1 MDPRL
6 HPYVSLFKSALHR
19 DNILA
24 LPARMNRQLLYLGKV
39 YVSPPLKADH
49 SSAHL
54 QSFAAHVQSLI
65 DMPCETLSFK
75 GRKLYNVMGMLV
87 LEKLPQGNFNAL
99 IWQKEPDC
107 SGPDLQSFE
116 PLKTPIL
123 NFPSTNLWKT
133 TLKEVLAK
141 EALVRIGDAVR
152 AQAWTDMAWNYIE
165 YTVINLLKTDELQ
178 YVIRNGLELDT
189 TTVGLLKLKGHYEP
203 GELISITHYNEVH
216 LAQNELL
223 AVKAKA
229 PLLLPLWWGFQ
240 SVNILPTEGDPV
252 GRLKQCLLSIGGKP
266 AQWRAIANSS
276 QAGINSYEILCK
288 EFLVGSGHENMSQ
301 VVSVLSTLGANRFPP
316 IWLLRLVLSM
326 VGTKAKPSVHYAN
339 DLNAV
344 YKPLRHVMR
353 LIEAMSKTTQ
363 LPALQAQTHSI
374 LRWVWD
380 MQIKVLD
387 RKQRQG
393 GWTYLLDRATEY
405 AQDKQSLLSV
415 ENLYW
420 ESPIPELKISKHL
433 VVPLTS
439 GKALW
444 DEAVNMKHCA
454 DLYAEK
460 CLKGQWLLFSVR
472 DLTGKPKA
480 TISYQQ
486 DDDDDWDFVQV
497 CGTTNSQVSESVM
510 EVVKVLNDIINIQIK
525 PPEDSLYE
533 VYVSE
538 MWEPGKP
545 WRYGSYK
552 TAERA
557 IAAAKSVCDAE
568 LESKDLKGYKQWCMF
583 GDSAFIS
590 SLDKAPRIDF
600 SGHAY
605 MEELCGIRDS
615 KEDQSKTKESI

>member
-39 YVSPPLKADH
+39 YVYPPLKADH

-65 DMPCETLSFK
+65 NRPCE
-75 GRKLYNVMGMLV
+75 KLTYEGLQLFNVMGLLV
-87 LEKLPQGNFNAL
+87 LEKLPQGSFNTL
-99 IWQKEPDC
+99 IWQKEPGWN
-107 SGPDLQSFE
+107 GPGLLSFE
-116 PLKTPIL
+116 PIKTPIL

-141 EALVRIGDAVR
+141 EALVRIGDVVR
-152 AQAWTDMAWNYIE
+152 AQAWTDMAWTCIE
-165 YTVINLLKTDELQ
+165 YAVIKPLKTDELQ
-178 YVIRNGLELDT
+178 YAIRNALELDT

-203 GELISITHYNEVH
+203 SEVISIRHYNEVH
-216 LAQNELL
+216 LAQKELL
-223 AVKAKA
+223 AVKAQS

-266 AQWRAIANSS
+266 AQWRAIANSTD
-276 QAGINSYEILCK
+276 ADFNSYEILCK
-288 EFLVGSGHENMSQ
+288 EFLVGNGHGNMSQ
-301 VVSVLSTLGANRFPP
+301 VVSVLSTLGANRFPS

-326 VGTKAKPSVHYAN
+326 VGTKAKPSVHYAT

-344 YKPLRHVMR
+344 YKPLRHVLR
-353 LIEAMSKTTQ
+353 LIEAMPKTTK
-363 LPALQAQTHSI
+363 LSVLQAQAHSI

-380 MQIKVLD
+380 KQIKVLD
-387 RKQRQG
+387 RRQRQG

-405 AQDKQSLLSV
+405 AQDKQNLLSV
-415 ENLYW
+415 ENLFW
-420 ESPIPELKISKHL
+420 ESPIPELEISKHL

-454 DLYAEK
+454 DLYAER

-486 DDDDDWDFVQV
+486 DDDEWDFVQV
-497 CGTTNSQVSESVM
+497 CGTANSQVSESVM
-510 EVVKVLNDIINIQIK
+510 EVVKVLNNIINIQIK
-525 PPEDSLYE
+525 PPEDCLYE

-538 MWEPGKP
+538 MWEQGKP
-545 WRYGSYK
+545 WRYGQYK

-590 SLDKAPRIDF
+590 SVDKAPDIDF
-600 SGHAY
+600 SGHEY
-605 MEELCGIRDS
+605 MEELCGIRGS
-615 KEDQSKTKESI
+615 KEDQHKSKESI